1 MSRGKRY
8 TEDQIIKVLQEI
20 EAGASI
26 ASVAR
31 SHGITEQTLYR
42 WRERYGGGLPPESED
57 AERVVLPSLG
67 KNHEEVEIQR
77 RGLPSE
83 KESVKMGLFTDSPGG
98 GNVPGLALSVEPSDL
113 TD

>member
-20 EAGASI
+20 ESGASI

-42 WRERYGGGLPPESED
+42 WRERYGGMTKSEL
-57 AERVVLPSLG
+57 AELRALQEENRRLRSVVASQALDIEAYKELQRG
-67 KNHEEVEIQR
+67 KW
-77 RGLPSE
+77 
-83 KESVKMGLFTDSPGG
+83 
-98 GNVPGLALSVEPSDL
+98 
-113 TD
+113 

>member
-42 WRERYGGGLPPESED
+42 WRERYGGMTKSELVELR
-57 AERVVLPSLG
+57 ALQEENRRLRSVVASQALDIEAY
-67 KNHEEVEIQR
+67 KEIQR
-77 RGLPSE
+77 G
-83 KESVKMGLFTDSPGG
+83 KW
-98 GNVPGLALSVEPSDL
+98 
-113 TD
+113 

>member
-8 TEDQIIKVLQEI
+8 TEDQIIRVLQEI

-42 WRERYGGGLPPESED
+42 WRERYGGMTKSELVELK
-57 AERVVLPSLG
+57 ALQEENRRLRHVVSELSLDNAALKELQRG
-67 KNHEEVEIQR
+67 KW
-77 RGLPSE
+77 
-83 KESVKMGLFTDSPGG
+83 
-98 GNVPGLALSVEPSDL
+98 
-113 TD
+113 

>member
-42 WRERYGGGLPPESED
+42 WRERYGGMTKSEL
-57 AERVVLPSLG
+57 AELKALQEENRRLRAVVASQALDIEAYKELQRG
-67 KNHEEVEIQR
+67 KW
-77 RGLPSE
+77 
-83 KESVKMGLFTDSPGG
+83 
-98 GNVPGLALSVEPSDL
+98 
-113 TD
+113 

>member
-8 TEDQIIKVLQEI
+8 TEDQIIKVLKEI

-42 WRERYGGGLPPESED
+42 WRERYGGMTKSEL
-57 AERVVLPSLG
+57 AELKSLQEENRRLRSVVASQALDIEAYKELQRG
-67 KNHEEVEIQR
+67 KW
-77 RGLPSE
+77 
-83 KESVKMGLFTDSPGG
+83 
-98 GNVPGLALSVEPSDL
+98 
-113 TD
+113 

>member
-42 WRERYGGGLPPESED
+42 WRERYGGMTKSEL
-57 AERVVLPSLG
+57 AELKALQ
-67 KNHEEVEIQR
+67 EENRKLKSIVASQALDIEAYKEIQR
-77 RGLPSE
+77 G
-83 KESVKMGLFTDSPGG
+83 KW
-98 GNVPGLALSVEPSDL
+98 
-113 TD
+113 

>member
-1 MSRGKRY
+1 MSRGRRY

-42 WRERYGGGLPPESED
+42 WRERYGGMTKSEL
-57 AERVVLPSLG
+57 AELKALQ
-67 KNHEEVEIQR
+67 EENRKLKSIVASQALDIEAYKEIQR
-77 RGLPSE
+77 G
-83 KESVKMGLFTDSPGG
+83 KW
-98 GNVPGLALSVEPSDL
+98 
-113 TD
+113 